1 MGRRAVT
8 EPAVAVT
15 SELSSLDSIKLF
27 PRVRTMS
34 IRHEVAGETYA
45 SLLCITL
52 NVRRIVVSF
61 IGTSRNTEPI
71 PDGAK

>member
-1 MGRRAVT
+1 
-8 EPAVAVT
+8 
-15 SELSSLDSIKLF
+15 
-27 PRVRTMS
+27 MS

-45 SLLCITL
+45 SLLCMTL